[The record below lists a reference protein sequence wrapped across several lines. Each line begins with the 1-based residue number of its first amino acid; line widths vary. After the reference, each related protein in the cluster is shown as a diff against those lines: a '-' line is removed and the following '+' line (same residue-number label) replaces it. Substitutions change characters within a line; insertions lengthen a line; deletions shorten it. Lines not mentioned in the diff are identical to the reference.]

1 MTRPTKYWIKNHSI
15 MLQVDSGMH
24 VGIWRPSVRMYF
36 AYRGVQG
43 LRVLP
48 LREAML
54 NAKEGTS
61 FRHEGGRAA
70 RMHVL

>member
-43 LRVLP
+43 LRVH
-48 LREAML
+48 
-54 NAKEGTS
+54 NACEDNQD
-61 FRHEGGRAA
+61 
-70 RMHVL
+70 